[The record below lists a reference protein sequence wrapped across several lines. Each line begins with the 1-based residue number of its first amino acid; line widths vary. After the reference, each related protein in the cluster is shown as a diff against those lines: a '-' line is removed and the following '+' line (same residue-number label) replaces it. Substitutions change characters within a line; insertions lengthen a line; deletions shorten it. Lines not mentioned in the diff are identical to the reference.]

1 MVDDSGCTDYDY
13 AHGIYS
19 LGGDNKFDIVNKVE
33 ELVSTL
39 GIIPK
44 RLDYLNGDNLYSAIE
59 FKGID
64 LNTGENLEEFNRK
77 ITKIEP
83 VDTVET
89 RCIEVD
95 SPSHTYCFGELMIVT
110 HNTNKELIKDYS
122 RKHKKN
128 CLDPFSD
135 LPDEPLS
142 MYTLQLSCYQI
153 PLMDLGIKVIDREI
167 IWLKDDKTYEVIR
180 VPDITQRLRE
190 VL

>member
-1 MVDDSGCTDYDY
+1 
-13 AHGIYS
+13 
-19 LGGDNKFDIVNKVE
+19 
-33 ELVSTL
+33 
-39 GIIPK
+39 
-44 RLDYLNGDNLYSAIE
+44 
-59 FKGID
+59 
-64 LNTGENLEEFNRK
+64 
-77 ITKIEP
+77 
-83 VDTVET
+83 
-89 RCIEVD
+89 
-95 SPSHTYCFGELMIVT
+95 MIVT